1 MRRHAGLR
9 RQPTMSAA
17 GGRWLSER
25 EEDNVESPLLT
36 AVAVQ
41 RAELGLLGSVVSMPA
56 TPLTDGCDTDPP
68 LAVQFD
74 RHDSDPVSF
83 VLQQCPFECEDEC

>member
-1 MRRHAGLR
+1 
-9 RQPTMSAA
+9 MSAD

-25 EEDNVESPLLT
+25 KEDDVQRPLVD

-41 RAELGLLGSVVSMPA
+41 RAELGLLWSVVTMS
-56 TPLTDGCDTDPP
+56 TTSLTDSGDAHPT
-68 LAVQFD
+68 LVVELH

-83 VLQQCPFECEDEC
+83 ALQQCPFECKDEC